1 MVKVAQH
8 TEEIFEP
15 QTVKL
20 RNVNYVAISNFT
32 QDWIKFRYNGVVRS
46 LKPANNGTPRF
57 FVIRNF
63 GNIFDVEL
71 EFLGGNLNILL
82 EYFVLE
88 EEIL

>member
-1 MVKVAQH
+1 MAKVAQH

-15 QTVKL
+15 KSVKL
-20 RNVNYVAISNFT
+20 RNVNYVVISNSSRNEL
-32 QDWIKFRYNGVVRS
+32 KFRYNGVVRYIRAS
-46 LKPANNGTPRF
+46 NDGTPRF

-71 EFLGGNLNILL
+71 DFLGDNLNILL

-88 EEIL
+88 EQIL